1 VVTQFEWFLQ
11 LGVLTRELAVIGLLA
26 TGALIILVRD
36 WRITLLTLLGQYV
49 LAGVILSRLVLP
61 EIALIKVLI
70 GALVCPMLYLA
81 ARQSGWGLFSASNLL
96 TRLPRVGYPD
106 QDEPTVFRVGLAF
119 RAFAATLMFVL
130 AVVISQTYPLPALP
144 RDVGLGCIWLIL
156 AGLLVLMLT
165 EEPLKAGPGLL
176 TVIIGFELLY
186 TPLEPS
192 LIIVLLWATLNL
204 LLAVAI
210 AYLAA
215 VRGVNTSD
223 EGL

>member
-1 VVTQFEWFLQ
+1 MALQLEWFQQ
-11 LGVLTRELAVIGLLA
+11 LGVLAREAAVIGLLG

-36 WRITLLTLLGQYV
+36 WRITLLTLLSQYV

-70 GALVCPMLYLA
+70 GALICPMLYLA
-81 ARQSGWGLFSASNLL
+81 ARQSGWGLFSLPDVLS
-96 TRLPRVGYPD
+96 RLPRAGYPD
-106 QDEPTVFRVGLAF
+106 QAEPMVFRVGLAF
-119 RAFAATLMFVL
+119 RVFAATLVLVL
-130 AVVISQTYPLPALP
+130 AVVISQTYPLPAIP
-144 RDVGLGCIWLIL
+144 PDVGLGCTWLIL

-176 TVIIGFELLY
+176 TVITGFELLY
-186 TPLEPS
+186 TPIEPS
-192 LIIVLLWATLNL
+192 LIVVLLWAVINL

-215 VRGVNTSD
+215 VRGVNTSE